1 MVSIHAARRRAAGLA
16 AAASLVVGAAVTG
29 GAGAATAAAAAAV
42 VLVLLSAVQYWQCQF
57 PAGGVDMG
65 GVQHAQCQHVE
76 QVSHTSMRLAAGE
89 S

>member
-1 MVSIHAARRRAAGLA
+1 MVSIHAACCPLPVARRLC
-16 AAASLVVGAAVTG
+16 AAASVVVFGGVGAAD
-29 GAGAATAAAAAAV
+29 AAAAAAAL
-42 VLVLLSAVQYWQCQF
+42 LVLLTAVQYWQCQF
-57 PAGGVDMG
+57 PAGGVVMG